1 MPSIPHEGPLDLV
14 RQHPEI
20 AVHLLRGTAGI
31 TLPGRPAVSLAPTD
45 MSAVVPVQY
54 LADMVV
60 LISDSATGEPA
71 LAVII
76 EPQLRDS
83 DTKRYS
89 WPVYV
94 TTARRVAKCP
104 AAVLVVLCPD
114 PAEAAKCRRLI
125 HTGHPGFDLAPV
137 VIDSHGPPGHD
148 GADSPYLTVF
158 AASMGGIDLETEPGA
173 RRVLDAIASPE
184 VSEADRLRITTI
196 ILRLANDAA
205 RQILEAMMTTSE
217 YEKTFVERI
226 HDQGIAEG
234 EAKGKAEGKAEGV
247 LKLLDARHL
256 APSGAQRQQV
266 TSCTDAAQ
274 LDRWFDRA
282 ITAGTAAEVFAD

>member
-1 MPSIPHEGPLDLV
+1 MPSISHEGPLDLV

-20 AVHLLRGTAGI
+20 AVDLIAGTPGI
-31 TLPGRPAVSLAPTD
+31 RLPRQPAVSLAPTD

-60 LISDSATGEPA
+60 LISDAATGNPV

-83 DTKRYS
+83 ATKRYS

-94 TTARRVAKCP
+94 TTARRVAGCP

-125 HTGHPGFDLAPV
+125 RTGHPGFDLAPI
-137 VIDSHGPPGHD
+137 VIDSAGPPGRD
-148 GADSPYLTVF
+148 GMSSPYLTVF
-158 AASMGGIDLETEPGA
+158 AASMGGIDLESGPGA
-173 RRVLDAIASPE
+173 RQVLDAMASPE
-184 VSEADRLRITTI
+184 ISDADRFRMTTI
-196 ILRLANDAA
+196 ILTLASDAA
-205 RQILEAMMTTSE
+205 RHLLEAMMTTSE

-234 EAKGKAEGKAEGV
+234 EAKGKAEAV

-256 APSGAQRQQV
+256 VLSAEQRQRV
-266 TSCTDAAQ
+266 TSCTDALQ